1 MIVTFDEEIL
11 DAMDKLGRNFPHLK
25 WDFSPDKRLGTSD
38 LVSHFLGDQH
48 EDVMVNLFKG
58 KSLSEDFHRQDFFFL
73 HFAFHGEYETR
84 NEKNNRSILVHEGD
98 CYIGQPYSGYA
109 AKVASKKDTIIIGI
123 LIRQEAFLKE
133 FLSNFSSDTTMLTF
147 FLEPEKNKFSDEFL
161 HFPIPKESLIWRLLG
176 ILILEYA
183 RKTSDTQK
191 IIKPLVASL
200 CMAVS
205 SEYKQ
210 LKLPKKLSLAESI
223 EAYIDSNSDTAT
235 LSSTASHFGYH
246 PVYISKLLPERTGL
260 TFSQLLTRS
269 RMNRAEILLS
279 RTDFSI
285 EVIASMLGYGNNSNF
300 YKAYK
305 KYYGHSPRKK
315 DMKKTGN
322 SL

>member
-147 FLEPEKNKFSDEFL
+147 FLEPEKNK
-161 HFPIPKESLIWRLLG
+161 
-176 ILILEYA
+176 
-183 RKTSDTQK
+183 
-191 IIKPLVASL
+191 
-200 CMAVS
+200 C
-205 SEYKQ
+205 
-210 LKLPKKLSLAESI
+210 
-223 EAYIDSNSDTAT
+223 
-235 LSSTASHFGYH
+235 
-246 PVYISKLLPERTGL
+246 
-260 TFSQLLTRS
+260 
-269 RMNRAEILLS
+269 
-279 RTDFSI
+279 
-285 EVIASMLGYGNNSNF
+285 
-300 YKAYK
+300 
-305 KYYGHSPRKK
+305 
-315 DMKKTGN
+315 
-322 SL
+322 